1 MISLCFACVKC
12 FTLFQIEDW
21 WTFRLEY
28 LYISKDSFFF
38 KFHFQVYNEKFKLKS
53 FIFKWNSTY
62 SKRWR
67 RVHHEFWYVSRATNP
82 PTLDLREWSISHT
95 RNKVARRTLRKL
107 ISYFTAIDPIKMNL
121 MIFRLYFISSSCKTR
136 FQSRIEHSVKLEKMM
151 SIYGWSSHANH
162 TALGAR

>member
-1 MISLCFACVKC
+1 MISVYVVFASLLCFACVKC

-21 WTFRLEY
+21 WICGPWYVPVFMVNPTSTLSVRRISLENETFRLEY

-38 KFHFQVYNEKFKLKS
+38 KFHFQLYNEKFKLKS

-82 PTLDLREWSISHT
+82 PTLDLKESEAFHT
-95 RNKVARRTLRKL
+95 RETKWYHILPRSIQTKW
-107 ISYFTAIDPIKMNL
+107 IWWFSG
-121 MIFRLYFISSSCKTR
+121 FIT
-136 FQSRIEHSVKLEKMM
+136 
-151 SIYGWSSHANH
+151 
-162 TALGAR
+162 